1 MDDAVG
7 ANLFVEHEEA
17 EREPGGVGKAQDEA
31 LDNAVAANPIV
42 EDEGDERERCCDR
55 QRSGMGGNGDGD
67 TTEMAMGQRVDAPR
81 CDDASIVG
89 QIGDEKND
97 SMTDTEGRRTK
108 EDLFQADE
116 RGTVRIGDERL
127 GATVREEPQRTAT
140 LAQWTEHRGGDDETS
155 AELDETL
162 STESREAWV
171 PPVSTCYEL
180 SSSEETW
187 ETNVWP
193 REAAKETGKKG
204 RSLDDM
210 TGLCLTLDV
219 NRGLPGTG
227 SSRAEGAAER
237 RPEEPKMDRA
247 EAERTDKVHVP
258 ESGGKVCNE
267 NVDMAE
273 GETGLLSEIGG
284 ITGRERGNPT
294 ACAGGRDGR
303 APLSDEQKMDDIEAD
318 SADTP
323 RHIDPRVDVTESE
336 GQIWSRDVAEGEY
349 GTVSEIRE
357 MKTREIDAG
366 EPCSEGGDR
375 RPQRR
380 LKRKKRLTWE
390 MQEDAGDE

>member
-1 MDDAVG
+1 
-7 ANLFVEHEEA
+7 
-17 EREPGGVGKAQDEA
+17 
-31 LDNAVAANPIV
+31 
-42 EDEGDERERCCDR
+42 
-55 QRSGMGGNGDGD
+55 
-67 TTEMAMGQRVDAPR
+67 MAMGQRVDAPR
-81 CDDASIVG
+81 CGDASIVG
-89 QIGDEKND
+89 EIGDEKND
-97 SMTDTEGRRTK
+97 STTDTERKTTK
-108 EDLFQADE
+108 EDLFHADE

-127 GATVREEPQRTAT
+127 GEPVREERQRTAI

-193 REAAKETGKKG
+193 REAAKGTGKKA

-219 NRGLPGTG
+219 NRGLHGTG

-237 RPEEPKMDRA
+237 RPEERKIDRA
-247 EAERTDKVHVP
+247 EAESTDRVHVP

-267 NVDMAE
+267 NEDMAE
-273 GETGLLSEIGG
+273 GETGLVSEIGG
-284 ITGRERGNPT
+284 ITGRERGNRT

-303 APLSDEQKMDDIEAD
+303 APLSDEEKMDDTEAD
-318 SADTP
+318 SADSP
-323 RHIDPRVDVTESE
+323 RHIDVRLDVTESDA
-336 GQIWSRDVAEGEY
+336 QVCSRDLAEGEY
-349 GTVSEIRE
+349 GTVSESRE
-357 MKTREIDAG
+357 MKTREIDPG
-366 EPCSEGGDR
+366 DMCSEGGDR
-375 RPQRR
+375 TPQRR